1 MTAVR
6 IIGIMVIVA
15 GALGSGSFFRFQLC
29 FLEDESVNGYH
40 SVHTGERQMSRR
52 FYEGFF

>member
-29 FLEDESVNGYH
+29 FLENESVNGYH
-40 SVHTGERQMSRR
+40 SVHTGERQMSWR